1 MSMSNSEY
9 RITAKVSASE
19 MPALYRYLENL
30 NLRTIHGRAMLCII
44 IDRAVALT
52 STDKARYGSALF
64 GALRSTHPGAE
75 RRRLALS
82 ITRAEHPSTMDS
94 LERLRVDPGKHSGFL
109 HLMEVA
115 AGLLYLDS
123 LGMPTAA
130 PLSAPPTA
138 LPPPVAALAVAD
150 SPKAPPATATAR
162 PEIHDAHNIIS
173 SSDRGGSNEPLQA
186 ADVAELMGT

>member
-1 MSMSNSEY
+1 
-9 RITAKVSASE
+9 

-52 STDKARYGSALF
+52 PTDKARYGSALF
-64 GALRSTHPGAE
+64 GALRSSEPGTG

-82 ITRAEHPSTMDS
+82 ITRDEHPSTMDN
-94 LERLRVDPGKHSGFL
+94 LERLRVDPGKNSGFL
-109 HLMEVA
+109 HLMEIA
-115 AGLLYLDS
+115 SGLLYLDS
-123 LGMPTAA
+123 LGMPVAA
-130 PLSAPPTA
+130 PLSAPPA
-138 LPPPVAALAVAD
+138 APAPPVAAPAVAD
-150 SPKAPPATATAR
+150 IPKELPASATAR

-173 SSDRGGSNEPLQA
+173 SSDRGGGNEPLQA

>member
-1 MSMSNSEY
+1 MSKSEY

-52 STDKARYGSALF
+52 PTDKARYGSALF
-64 GALRSTHPGAE
+64 GALRSSEPGTG

-82 ITRAEHPSTMDS
+82 ITRDEHPSTMDN
-94 LERLRVDPGKHSGFL
+94 LEQLRVDPVKNSGFL

-123 LGMPTAA
+123 LGMPAAA
-130 PLSAPPTA
+130 PLSAPPA
-138 LPPPVAALAVAD
+138 APVPPVAAPAVAVP
-150 SPKAPPATATAR
+150 PKTAPAIPPER
-162 PEIHDAHNIIS
+162 PEIHDAHDIIS
-173 SSDRGGSNEPLQA
+173 SSDRGGGNQPLQT
-186 ADVAELMGT
+186 ADVAELMGA

>member
-1 MSMSNSEY
+1 MSKSEY

-52 STDKARYGSALF
+52 PTDKARYGSALF
-64 GALRSTHPGAE
+64 GALRSSEPGTG

-82 ITRAEHPSTMDS
+82 ITRDEHPGTMDS

-123 LGMPTAA
+123 LGMP
-130 PLSAPPTA
+130 
-138 LPPPVAALAVAD
+138 VAASL
-150 SPKAPPATATAR
+150 PAPPAAPVPPIAAPAVAVLPKIAPAISPER
-162 PEIHDAHNIIS
+162 PEIRDAHNIIS
-173 SSDRGGSNEPLQA
+173 SSDRGGGNEPLQA
-186 ADVAELMGT
+186 ADVAELMGA

>member
-1 MSMSNSEY
+1 MSKSEY

-52 STDKARYGSALF
+52 PTDKARYGSALF
-64 GALRSTHPGAE
+64 GALRSSEPGTG

-82 ITRAEHPSTMDS
+82 ITRDEHPSTMDN
-94 LERLRVDPGKHSGFL
+94 LEQLRVDPVKNSGFL

-123 LGMPTAA
+123 LGMPAAA
-130 PLSAPPTA
+130 PLSAPPTIPA
-138 LPPPVAALAVAD
+138 PSMAVPVAAD
-150 SPKAPPATATAR
+150 PSKAPPAAAPER
-162 PEIHDAHNIIS
+162 PEIHDAHDIIS
-173 SSDRGGSNEPLQA
+173 SSDRGGGNQPLQT
-186 ADVAELMGT
+186 ADVAELMGA

>member
-1 MSMSNSEY
+1 MSKSEY

-19 MPALYRYLENL
+19 MPALYRYLENI

-44 IDRAVALT
+44 IDRAVSLT
-52 STDKARYGSALF
+52 PTDKARYGSALF
-64 GALRSTHPGAE
+64 GALRSSQPGAE

-94 LERLRVDPGKHSGFL
+94 LEQLRVDPGRNSGFL

-123 LGMPTAA
+123 LGMPVAT
-130 PLSAPPTA
+130 PLSATPTA
-138 LPPPVAALAVAD
+138 PAPSVAAVAVAVP
-150 SPKAPPATATAR
+150 PKAPPAAAPER
-162 PEIHDAHNIIS
+162 PDIHDAHNIIS

>member
-1 MSMSNSEY
+1 MSKSEY

-52 STDKARYGSALF
+52 PTDKARYGSALF
-64 GALRSTHPGAE
+64 GALRSSEPGTG

-82 ITRAEHPSTMDS
+82 ITRDEHPSTMDN
-94 LERLRVDPGKHSGFL
+94 LEQLRVDPGKHSGFL

-123 LGMPTAA
+123 LGMPVAA
-130 PLSAPPTA
+130 PLSAPPTIPA
-138 LPPPVAALAVAD
+138 PSMAVPVAAD
-150 SPKAPPATATAR
+150 PSKAPPAAAPER
-162 PEIHDAHNIIS
+162 PEIHDAHDIIS
-173 SSDRGGSNEPLQA
+173 SSDRGGGNQPLQT
-186 ADVAELMGT
+186 ADVAELMGA

>member
-1 MSMSNSEY
+1 MSKSEY
-9 RITAKVSASE
+9 RIIAKVSASE

-52 STDKARYGSALF
+52 PTDKARYGSALF
-64 GALRSTHPGAE
+64 GALRSSEPGTG

-82 ITRAEHPSTMDS
+82 ITRDEHPSTMDS

-123 LGMPTAA
+123 LGMPVAA
-130 PLSAPPTA
+130 PLSAPPTIPA
-138 LPPPVAALAVAD
+138 PSMAVPVAAD
-150 SPKAPPATATAR
+150 PSKAPPAAAPER
-162 PEIHDAHNIIS
+162 PEIHDAHDIIS
-173 SSDRGGSNEPLQA
+173 SSDRGGGNQPLQT
-186 ADVAELMGT
+186 ADVAELMGA

>member
-1 MSMSNSEY
+1 MSKSEY

-30 NLRTIHGRAMLCII
+30 NLRTIHGRAMLCIV
-44 IDRAVALT
+44 IDRAVSLT
-52 STDKARYGSALF
+52 PADKARYGSALF
-64 GALRSTHPGAE
+64 GALRSSEPGTG

-82 ITRAEHPSTMDS
+82 ITRDEHPSTMDN
-94 LERLRVDPGKHSGFL
+94 LEQLRVDPVKNSGFL

-123 LGMPTAA
+123 LGMPAAA
-130 PLSAPPTA
+130 PLSAPPA
-138 LPPPVAALAVAD
+138 APVPPVAAPAVAVP
-150 SPKAPPATATAR
+150 PKTAPAIPPER

-173 SSDRGGSNEPLQA
+173 SSDRGGGNQPLQT
-186 ADVAELMGT
+186 ADVAELMGA